1 MLFYIVIII
10 LISILGYIIFD
21 KIKESFN
28 HQIIQPN
35 LVDLS
40 KVKWD
45 KLNDYQY
52 SKLINQIEGTYQE
65 AEIKNLNV

>member
-1 MLFYIVIII
+1 MLVYIVISI
-10 LISILGYIIFD
+10 LIFILGYLIFD

-28 HQIIQPN
+28 LQIIQPN

-52 SKLINQIEGTYQE
+52 SKLINQIEGRYQE
-65 AEIKNLNV
+65 PEIKNLNV

>member
-1 MLFYIVIII
+1 MLVYIVISI
-10 LISILGYIIFD
+10 LIFILGYLIFD

-28 HQIIQPN
+28 LQIIQPN

-52 SKLINQIEGTYQE
+52 SKLINQIEGRYQE
-65 AEIKNLNV
+65 TEIKNLNV

>member
-1 MLFYIVIII
+1 MLVYIVISI
-10 LISILGYIIFD
+10 LIFILGYLIFN

-28 HQIIQPN
+28 LQIIQPN

-40 KVKWD
+40 KVKWN

-52 SKLINQIEGTYQE
+52 SKLINQMEGTYQE
-65 AEIKNLNV
+65 PEIKNLNV